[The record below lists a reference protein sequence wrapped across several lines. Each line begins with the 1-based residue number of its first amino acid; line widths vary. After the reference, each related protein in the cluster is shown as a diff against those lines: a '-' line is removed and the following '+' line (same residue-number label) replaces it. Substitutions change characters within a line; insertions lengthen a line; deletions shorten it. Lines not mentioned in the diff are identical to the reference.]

1 MPSQTVENP
10 EGKTPK
16 VAKYSIVAD
25 EVVVANIPKR
35 APLKGGT
42 SEGLHTVMLSIVEQ
56 VASATMI
63 LGRRRKQQCF
73 TVKSRMNRE
82 VHVRFCERFGGE
94 IPPYLL
100 DSFVFR
106 LLATFF
112 VLLNWWTSNTSVTT
126 INTAVALFWF

>member
-100 DSFVFR
+100 DFVSICLFSFY
-106 LLATFF
+106 LECKQLNSLFF
-112 VLLNWWTSNTSVTT
+112 VS
-126 INTAVALFWF
+126 F

>member
-16 VAKYSIVAD
+16 VAKCSIVAD

-63 LGRRRKQQCF
+63 LGIRRK
-73 TVKSRMNRE
+73 
-82 VHVRFCERFGGE
+82 
-94 IPPYLL
+94 
-100 DSFVFR
+100 
-106 LLATFF
+106 
-112 VLLNWWTSNTSVTT
+112 
-126 INTAVALFWF
+126 